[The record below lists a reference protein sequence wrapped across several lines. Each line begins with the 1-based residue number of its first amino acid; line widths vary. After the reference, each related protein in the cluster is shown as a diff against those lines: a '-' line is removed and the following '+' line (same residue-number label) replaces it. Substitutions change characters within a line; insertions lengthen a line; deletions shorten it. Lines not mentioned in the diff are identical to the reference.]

1 LHLSCLKLPC
11 LKPCNTV
18 SPFIRRHAAMVGI

>member
-1 LHLSCLKLPC
+1 MNVIC

-18 SPFIRRHAAMVGI
+18 DWVVLGDRW